1 LLHRNHTLNFAENY
15 LIFKIKKMNKV
26 LVILTVASL
35 AVLPS
40 CKKKGCMDAT
50 ATNFDSEAEKDD
62 GSCEYA
68 PVVTYNTPD
77 TYVFTDANGNNTVSF
92 GGQTARMD
100 MLSEMTSYLKS
111 ANTSNGSNQLDAATL
126 LAMYNNSYTGWSDA
140 NLVDNG
146 KQLKSKTA
154 LGDAGV
160 QAQFETWMT
169 EAAAATPP
177 SEDGYYLQAA
187 TGQEW
192 TQLIEKGLMSAC
204 FASQMTANYLAGVT
218 TDDNITAVDAPAG
231 KYYTEMEH
239 HWDEA
244 YGYFTDA
251 IDYPANGTN
260 RFWGKYASSTL
271 ETLLGSATAISE
283 AFRTGRAAI
292 SAGVLEDVPAQIAII
307 QEEARRM
314 VAGMAIHYLNSTKS
328 KVAANDAAPGTYTQ
342 NKINHYLSEAWAFI
356 YGIQFCQDADMST
369 TEVMGILTD
378 GIVTPNGTYP
388 AINDD
393 FEGFSQSTMSIN
405 SVIDMI
411 AVASELEAYKND
423 L

>member
-1 LLHRNHTLNFAENY
+1 
-15 LIFKIKKMNKV
+15 MNKAF
-26 LVILTVASL
+26 VILTIASL
-35 AVLPS
+35 SILPAW
-40 CKKKGCMDAT
+40 KKKGCTDQTAINYDA
-50 ATNFDSEAEKDD
+50 EAEKDD
-62 GSCEYA
+62 GSCQYD
-68 PVVTYNTPD
+68 NTPSTPGYSIPD
-77 TYVFTDANGNNTVSF
+77 TYVFTDAAGNNTVSY

-100 MLSEMTSYLKS
+100 MLSEMTSYLKT
-111 ANTSNGSNQLDAATL
+111 ANTSGGSNQLDEATL
-126 LAMYNNSYTGWSDA
+126 LSMYDNSYTGWSDA
-140 NLVDNG
+140 NLVGNG

-154 LGDAGV
+154 LGDAGI
-160 QAQFETWMT
+160 QAQFETWMS

-177 SEDGYYLQAA
+177 TEDGYYLQAA

-204 FASQMTANYLAGVT
+204 FVSQMTANYLAGVT
-218 TDDNITAVDAPAG
+218 SDDNTTAVNPDGG

-251 IDYPANGTN
+251 IDYPTNGTN
-260 RFWGKYASSTL
+260 RFWGKYAFNTL
-271 ETLLGSATAISE
+271 NTILGTADRMSL
-283 AFRTGRAAI
+283 AFLTGRAAI
-292 SAGVLEDVPAQIAII
+292 TAGALDDVPAQIAIL
-307 QEEARRM
+307 QDEARRM
-314 VAGMAIHYLNSTKS
+314 VAGMAIHYLNATKQ
-328 KVAANDAAPGTYTQ
+328 KVADGESQ
-342 NKINHYLSEAWAFI
+342 NKVNHYLSEAWAFI
-356 YGIQFCQDADMST
+356 YGMQFCQDPDMTSA
-369 TEVMGILTD
+369 EVMGILTD

-411 AVASELEAYKND
+411 AAAAEITAAEAAD

>member
-1 LLHRNHTLNFAENY
+1 
-15 LIFKIKKMNKV
+15 MNKV

-40 CKKKGCMDAT
+40 CKKKGCMDVT
-50 ATNFDSEAEKDD
+50 ATNFDSEAQKDD

-68 PVVTYNTPD
+68 PVVTYNAPD

-100 MLSEMTSYLKS
+100 MLSEMTSYLKT
-111 ANTSNGSNQLDAATL
+111 ANNGGAQLDAATL
-126 LAMYNNSYTGWSDA
+126 LAMYDNSYTDWTDA
-140 NLVDNG
+140 NLVGNG

-177 SEDGYYLQAA
+177 AEGYLQAA

-218 TDDNITAVDAPAG
+218 ADDNTTAVDTAAG
-231 KYYTEMEH
+231 KYYTQMEH

-251 IDYPANGTN
+251 VDYPANGTN
-260 RFWGKYASSTL
+260 RFWGKYANNTL
-271 ETLLGSATAISE
+271 NTLLGSADAISL

-307 QEEARRM
+307 QDEARRM
-314 VAGMAIHYLNSTKS
+314 VAGMAIHYLNSTKQ
-328 KVAANDAAPGTYTQ
+328 KVADGESQ
-342 NKINHYLSEAWAFI
+342 NKVNHYLSEAWAFI
-356 YGIQFCQDADMST
+356 YGIQFCQDADMT
-369 TEVMGILTD
+369 TAEVMGILTD

-388 AINDD
+388 AINDN

-411 AVASELEAYKND
+411 AVASDLEAYKND

>member
-1 LLHRNHTLNFAENY
+1 
-15 LIFKIKKMNKV
+15 MNKV

-35 AVLPS
+35 AVFPS
-40 CKKKGCMDAT
+40 CKKKGCTDAT

-68 PVVTYNTPD
+68 PVVTYSTPD
-77 TYVFTDANGNNTVSF
+77 TYVFTDADGNNTVSY

-100 MLSEMTSYLKS
+100 MLSEMTSYLKT
-111 ANTSNGSNQLDAATL
+111 ANTSGGSNQLDAATL
-126 LAMYNNSYTGWSDA
+126 LAMYDNSYTGWSDA
-140 NLVDNG
+140 NLVGNG

-177 SEDGYYLQAA
+177 TEDGYYLQAA

-204 FASQMTANYLAGVT
+204 FASQMTANYLAGIT
-218 TDDNITAVDAPAG
+218 ADDNTTPVDPQAG

-251 IDYPANGTN
+251 VDYPTNGTN
-260 RFWGKYASSTL
+260 RFWGKYANNTL
-271 ETLLGSATAISE
+271 NAILGTADAMGE

-292 SAGVLEDVPAQIAII
+292 SAGVTEDVPAQVAII
-307 QEEARRM
+307 QAEARKM
-314 VAGMAIHYLNSTKS
+314 VAGMAIHYLNSTKQ
-328 KVAANDAAPGTYTQ
+328 KVADGESQ
-342 NKINHYLSEAWAFI
+342 NKVNHYLSEAWAFI
-356 YGIQFCQDADMST
+356 YGIQFCQDADMT
-369 TEVMGILTD
+369 PAEVTDLLAGID
-378 GIVTPNGTYP
+378 AN
-388 AINDD
+388 

-405 SVIDMI
+405 AVIDMI
-411 AVASELEAYKND
+411 VAATEITAAQAAD

>member
-1 LLHRNHTLNFAENY
+1 
-15 LIFKIKKMNKV
+15 MNKV

-40 CKKKGCMDAT
+40 CKKKGCTDST
-50 ATNFDSEAEKDD
+50 AINYDSEAEKDD
-62 GSCEYA
+62 GSCEYDHDHDHFDI
-68 PVVTYNTPD
+68 PD
-77 TYVFTDANGNNTVSF
+77 TYVFTDAAGNNTVSF

-100 MLSEMTSYLKS
+100 MLSEMTSYLKT
-111 ANTSNGSNQLDAATL
+111 ANTSGGSNQLDAATL
-126 LAMYNNSYTGWSDA
+126 IAMYDNSYTGWSDA

-154 LGDAGV
+154 LGDAGI

-177 SEDGYYLQAA
+177 TEDGYYLQAA
-187 TGQEW
+187 SGHEW

-218 TDDNITAVDAPAG
+218 ADDNTTAVNPDAG

-244 YGYFTDA
+244 YGYFTDTTNYGEA
-251 IDYPANGTN
+251 NPADADTPFGAE
-260 RFWGKYASSTL
+260 RFWGKYAYKTL
-271 ETLLGSATAISE
+271 NTLLGTADAMSL

-292 SAGVLEDVPAQIAII
+292 SAGHVDEVPAQIAII
-307 QEEARRM
+307 QAEARKM
-314 VAGMAIHYLNSTKS
+314 VAGMAIHYLNSTKQ
-328 KVAANDAAPGTYTQ
+328 KVADGESQ
-342 NKINHYLSEAWAFI
+342 NKVNHYLSEAWAFI
-356 YGIQFCQDADMST
+356 YGIQFCQDADMT
-369 TEVMGILTD
+369 PTEVTDLLAGID
-378 GIVTPNGTYP
+378 
-388 AINDD
+388 AD

-405 SVIDMI
+405 AVIDMI
-411 AVASELEAYKND
+411 VAATDITSAQAAD